1 MTTSASVFYNKI
13 DVNYPFAGRDNDS
26 QGFRDNFN
34 NIKLAIKST
43 DDLVDSLNLNSV
55 KSDSAITN
63 FSFNT
68 IKRASFEDCSINIF
82 NDSETVRSQSV
93 TVNYTNGS
101 YQKFLVGGGNTI
113 FSVINWPFKSGKDL
127 CSNIILS
134 ITPDSVGDTI
144 IDFGNYIPVGETIIP
159 FQFDSALTVFFEL
172 WTDDGGATVYVNQI
186 GYKTGIVA
194 TGTTLIATS
203 SIKIGTN
210 TYRTGTNYK
219 TVVYTGTGTDVKV
232 GDIAILKNVYS
243 TTIDPATSYMVG
255 STLSNY
261 FVVNDGTG
269 IYQGATVNF
278 TGTNIAY
285 VVDSIVSSDN
295 TLTNTATV
303 YTTSSFSI
311 DPAPFSTGSV
321 VVFVNPQFEDLP
333 ISVIFTTATV
343 SSTTGT
349 TGDFKGTI
357 YANSSSLYVAYEDYS
372 VTATN
377 WVKFYDSKYIDT
389 NIDTTNVARQLA
401 EGTTAITASTGTDS
415 QILATTE
422 FVHNVLP
429 KRSIIMWGGQ
439 PNQIP
444 WGWALCDGQTVN
456 SVVTPD
462 LRNKFIIG
470 ASTATGTTA
479 TTSITGSA
487 TETGGSKD
495 SILVQHNHIATPDE
509 GDGHSHTYKTQPI
522 AATVG
527 DDGAADG
534 PSLYGLS
541 TQVDAVTTTATTGI
555 TVGIETT
562 GTSATNQNLPPYIAL
577 CYIIKVI

>member
-34 NIKLAIKST
+34 NVKLAIKST
-43 DDLVDSLNLNSV
+43 DDLVDSLSLNSV
-55 KSDSAITN
+55 KTDSEITN

-68 IKRASFEDCSINIF
+68 IKRANFEDCSVSIF
-82 NDSETVRSQSV
+82 DDSETVRSQSV

-101 YQKFLVGGGNTI
+101 YQKFLVGNGITV

-127 CSNIILS
+127 CGNIVLS
-134 ITPDSVGDTI
+134 ITPDNAGNTVL
-144 IDFGNYIPVGETIIP
+144 DFGDYVPVGETTVP
-159 FQFDSALTVFFEL
+159 FQFDSDLTVFFEL

-194 TGTTLIATS
+194 TGTTLIATN

-219 TVVYTGTGTDVKV
+219 TVIYAGTGTDIQV
-232 GDIAILKNVYS
+232 GDVAILKNVYR

-261 FVVNDGTG
+261 FVVDDGTG
-269 IYQGATVNF
+269 IFKGATVNF
-278 TGTNIAY
+278 TGTNTAY
-285 VVDSIVSSDN
+285 VVDSIVASGN

-303 YTTSSFSI
+303 FTTSSFSI
-311 DPAPFSTGSV
+311 NPAPFNTGSV
-321 VVFVNPQFEDLP
+321 VVFGNPQFTDLP
-333 ISVIFTTATV
+333 IPVIFTTATI

-349 TGDFKGTI
+349 QGDFKGTI

-377 WVKFYDSKYIDT
+377 WVKFYDSNYIDT
-389 NIDTTNVARQLA
+389 NIDTANVARQLA
-401 EGTTAITASTGTDS
+401 AGTTAITVSTSTDN
-415 QILATTE
+415 QVLATTE

-429 KRSIIMWGGQ
+429 KQSIIMWGGQ

-462 LRNKFIIG
+462 LRNRFIIG

-495 SILVQHNHIATPDE
+495 AVLVQHTHLATVTEEP
-509 GDGHSHTYKTQPI
+509 HSHTYKRQPEMPNF
-522 AATVG
+522 G

-534 PSLYGLS
+534 PSVYGINN
-541 TQVDAVTTTATTGI
+541 QVDTETTTATTGI
-555 TVGIETT
+555 EVGISTEGFS
-562 GTSATNQNLPPYIAL
+562 GTNTNLPPYFAL
-577 CYIIKVI
+577 CYIMKVI